1 MDISKMTWTQNIK
14 VVLRACKALSKMTE
28 DSADRKYL
36 IFIVLL
42 ILPVLTTAG
51 HGKEISNPPENE
63 LSKQSC
69 SDTDLE
75 VDGTFIKSNLSIF
88 FRMGRYRTIQ
98 WVREKLRSE
107 VKNQTDKSCED
118 LIDDESFTLDYLQ
131 TDTNTVLWYPVIHV
145 KNESMRETVRELFNN
160 CNKTSTKAKATY
172 MSSLPWQCE
181 FQNDTRNYSKTL
193 MYLQINNQ
201 TLLEKCKDVLCL
213 DVYTHL
219 SNVTFINLT
228 DSTPDHCKKEL
239 ENSVSCSED
248 KTLCS
253 HSFKIPQIEKGIVF
267 ITNDTNKLDA
277 TQKKVTILSNFMTPK
292 DKPWCKHP
300 LNYTTQAR
308 IIQNIYQTFY
318 YCHGDPG
325 ETDTSHSWVF
335 AHISEKESIV
345 ALNGNINHSIISLNY
360 MLQALIASNVIINT
374 TVYRSFE
381 ASNITLEYHTEL
393 FNIPVFKSNQ
403 SAKELLQKIEV
414 ENITKVEGNE
424 HFTKLT
430 DYRSIWSPLNLIIFH
445 NCTDHAGDKNLYL
458 FWRNETDSLES
469 LCNNNTVVLLTSIR
483 RASVTFNDIT
493 RERTYYDGS
502 LHTYNSEHCQS
513 LIKDGSDYETRF
525 FQFLVYPATLDM
537 TSLRSELP
545 SKFKENNANK
555 IFWLTFGYNK
565 HPDLRG
571 GILNLTKPFD
581 LKKEE
586 NTFKE
591 PKESESIQKILQIL
605 VIANLTNNAD
615 CIENIQNNKFSIEI
629 TDVSVIISLGAYDIS
644 SAPCLKIL
652 PLSILKDSNT
662 IFYNKF
668 WPTCNYNQITASN
681 KIKDENSEWQYL
693 PDSCKIKETIL
704 FAVVCMITT
713 ITITGNILVITII
726 IVSKLFKKHAFML
739 YMSLALADL
748 LIGLTSSLQAVI
760 DTHSLMEGQLTMYNL
775 TDKGPLEIFED
786 ITENQ
791 LRGFNDLKFRR
802 EGWAAFTGITMN
814 ISIMSSLITLALLGI
829 DHLLMLKMLYFKDR
843 HIRIAIITTWLWNIT
858 CSLLI
863 GIKDKGSLEGYFDP
877 VTKLTL
883 NIGTNDYWVSSIVFK
898 TQLFIGGIAGI
909 IVITASIASLI
920 VYNFVELKNNQQAIR
935 IHDQR
940 RGEKIQV
947 VTRTFLMMVSLF
959 LVSCSPIAYTII
971 IKTFANEDGDFS
983 IHPLYH
989 FIIWWLCVAGCSWN
1003 WLIYSFKGTYF
1014 KQEAKKVWNK
1024 YF

>member
-1 MDISKMTWTQNIK
+1 M
-14 VVLRACKALSKMTE
+14 
-28 DSADRKYL
+28 DRKR
-36 IFIVLL
+36 
-42 ILPVLTTAG
+42 A
-51 HGKEISNPPENE
+51 
-63 LSKQSC
+63 
-69 SDTDLE
+69 
-75 VDGTFIKSNLSIF
+75 
-88 FRMGRYRTIQ
+88 IQ
-98 WVREKLRSE
+98 CVRGKLRSE

-118 LIDDESFTLDYLQ
+118 LIDNESFTWDYLQ

-145 KNESMRETVRELFNN
+145 KNESRWETVRELFNN

-193 MYLQINNQ
+193 VYLQINNQ
-201 TLLEKCKDVLCL
+201 TLLEKCKDLLCM

-228 DSTPDHCKKEL
+228 DSSPDHCKKEV

-267 ITNDTNKLDA
+267 ITNDTNKFTA

-318 YCHGDPG
+318 YCHGDRA
-325 ETDTSHSWVF
+325 ETNTSHSWVF

-345 ALNGNINHSIISLNY
+345 ALNGNINHSIIRSNY

-374 TVYRSFE
+374 TLYRSFE
-381 ASNITLEYHTEL
+381 ASNITLEYHTEV

-403 SAKELLQKIEV
+403 SAYELMQKIEV
-414 ENITKVEGNE
+414 KNCTVKTNK

-430 DYRSIWSPLNLIIFH
+430 DNRSIWSPLNWIIFH
-445 NCTDHAGDKNLYL
+445 DCTDHAGDKNLYL

-483 RASVTFNDIT
+483 RANVTFNDIA
-493 RERTYYDGS
+493 RGRTCNDGS
-502 LHTYNSEHCQS
+502 LHTNNSEHCRS

-525 FQFLVYPATLDM
+525 FQFLVYPATLNR
-537 TSLRSELP
+537 TWLIKELS

-555 IFWLTFGYNK
+555 IFMLTFGFNK

-571 GILNLTKPFD
+571 GNLTLNKNSELNITENITD
-581 LKKEE
+581 VKKL
-586 NTFKE
+586 
-591 PKESESIQKILQIL
+591 ESIQKILQIL
-605 VIANLTNNAD
+605 VIANLTNNTD
-615 CIENIQNNKFSIEI
+615 CIESIQNDTFSIEI
-629 TDVSVIISLGAYDIS
+629 TDDYVLISPGADDIS

-652 PLSILKDSNT
+652 PLSFLKDLKT
-662 IFYNKF
+662 VFFNKF
-668 WPTCNYNQITASN
+668 WSTCNYNQITASN
-681 KIKDENSEWQYL
+681 DTNATSEWEYL
-693 PDSCKIKETIL
+693 PENCRIIETIL

-748 LIGLTSSLQAVI
+748 LIGITSSLQAVI
-760 DTHSLMEGQLTMYNL
+760 DTHSLMKGELTLYNL
-775 TDKGPLEIFED
+775 TDKEPLENFKN
-786 ITENQ
+786 ITGIQ
-791 LRGFNDLKFRR
+791 LGGFNDLKFRR

-814 ISIMSSLITLALLGI
+814 ISIMSSLMTLALLGI
-829 DHLLMLKMLYFKDR
+829 DRLLMLKMLSFKDR

-883 NIGTNDYWVSSIVFK
+883 NIGTKGVSVSSIVFK

-909 IVITASIASLI
+909 IVITASIALLI
-920 VYNFVELKNNQQAIR
+920 VYNFEEPKNIQQAIR

-940 RGEKIQV
+940 HGEKIQV
-947 VTRTFLMMVSLF
+947 VTRTFLMMVLLF

-989 FIIWWLCVAGCSWN
+989 FIIWWLCVAGSSWN
-1003 WLIYSFKGTYF
+1003 WLIYSFRGTYF
-1014 KQEAKKVWNK
+1014 KQEARRVWNK
-1024 YF
+1024 YI